1 MTNDAKILK
10 VLEDLQAGQKAL
22 QAGQHALKADIS
34 GLKSDVATIKD
45 VQQEHTKHLETLEDG
60 QKTLETGQQT
70 LDLKVEAVNSY
81 QKEAHNEIMGHVLD
95 ISEIGDRDQKTLEKR
110 TERIEKHLGLEPVK

>member
-1 MTNDAKILK
+1 MTNDDKILK

-22 QAGQHALKADIS
+22 QAGQHALNADIS
-34 GLKSDVATIKD
+34 GLKSDVSTIKD
-45 VQQEHTKHLETLEDG
+45 VQQEHTKHLE
-60 QKTLETGQQT
+60 TLETGQQT